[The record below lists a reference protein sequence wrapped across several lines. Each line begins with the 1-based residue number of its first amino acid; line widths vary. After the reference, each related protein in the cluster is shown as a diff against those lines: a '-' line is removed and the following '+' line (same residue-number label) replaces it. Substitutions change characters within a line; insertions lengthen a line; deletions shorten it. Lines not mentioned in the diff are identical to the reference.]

1 MFETNQER
9 EVGRNPRQWDLDKQH
24 VPPISRNLQD
34 NVDYLNRLLGVGYG
48 PGNAWDLMAK
58 PFRYGGLN
66 MMAYVLNGYFTTTN
80 LVLILDNFE
89 RQISEFVTRREGQG
103 FSIQELAQ
111 YLNTHIGFVQVQP
124 FADMGELI
132 RQILSGPM
140 VIFIDGFDVALLID
154 TRIYP
159 MRSIGESEIERTV
172 RGPRDGFVE
181 TMLFNVALIRRRLKD
196 PRIRTELLQVG
207 NRSKTDVT
215 IMYLQDVTNPEL
227 VDHVRIAL
235 NSIDVDAT
243 PMAEQAITDQ
253 MMRVKWN
260 PYPIVRYTERAD
272 VAATALVDGHVL
284 IIPDTTPEV
293 IIAPI
298 TFFQLLQNPGE
309 YHSYPLVG
317 TYMRWVV
324 LLSVLLSTLLP
335 GIFLVVNLHPEAVP
349 KEFSFFRAD
358 TTYPLPIWMELLIV
372 ELGLDVL
379 RMAMV
384 NIPSVLASSVSIVAA
399 VIFGEFAS
407 KIQLFQPEVLVYMAF
422 VLIAQFAISSFELAN
437 ANALTRLFLILVTEA
452 GFAVGIRAWGFLV
465 GVAAWVLLLATTRSL
480 GVPYLWPL
488 IPFRWKNG
496 LQDILLRKPMSTIS
510 GRPEVLRPR
519 TAKRKG

>member
-1 MFETNQER
+1 MFETNQEKK
-9 EVGRNPRQWDLDKQH
+9 VGQQLRQWDIDKQH
-24 VPPISRNLQD
+24 VPPISRNLQE
-34 NVDYLNRLLGVGYG
+34 NVEYLNRLLGIGYG

-66 MMAYVLNGYFTTTN
+66 MMAYVLNGFFTTTN

-89 RQISEFVTRREGQG
+89 RQISEFVTRKQGQD
-103 FSIQELAQ
+103 FSIQELAEF
-111 YLNTHIGFVQVQP
+111 LNTHIGFVQVQP

-181 TMLFNVALIRRRLKD
+181 TMLFNVALVRRRLKD
-196 PRIRTELLQVG
+196 PRIRTELIQVG

-227 VDHVRIAL
+227 VDNVRRSL
-235 NSIDVDAT
+235 TSIDVDAIT
-243 PMAEQAITDQ
+243 MAEQAITDH

-260 PYPIVRYTERAD
+260 PYPVVRYTERAD

-293 IIAPI
+293 IIAPV

-324 LLSVLLSTLLP
+324 LLSVIVSTILP
-335 GIFLVVNLHPEAVP
+335 GLFLMVNLHPQVVP

-358 TTYPLPIWMELLIV
+358 TTYPLPVWAQLLVAEI
-372 ELGLDVL
+372 GLDIL
-379 RMAMV
+379 RMAVV
-384 NIPSVLASSVSIVAA
+384 NIPSVLAGSVSIVAA
-399 VIFGEFAS
+399 VIFGQFAS

-422 VLIAQFAISSFELAN
+422 VMIAQFAITSFELAN
-437 ANALTRLFLILVTEA
+437 ANALTRLFLILTTEA
-452 GFAVGIRAWGFLV
+452 GFAVGIRGWGFIL
-465 GVAAWVLLLATTRSL
+465 GLAAWVLLLATTRSL

-496 LQDILLRKPMSTIS
+496 MQDVLLRKPMSTIR
-510 GRPEVLRPR
+510 GRPPILFTR